1 MIFLSVNCNANDH
14 LSMAH
19 AAACKERDELKKQL
33 RSTQEALEAARR
45 ELESDKDSMMA
56 MQTYI
61 EDLQAELVRTKADAA
76 AGRVCYTCEEYQK
89 ECSPQHPDVGCR
101 SWSWRGKGGRAYES
115 H

>member
-33 RSTQEALEAARR
+33 RSTREALEAARR
-45 ELESDKDSMMA
+45 ELESDKGSMMA
-56 MQTYI
+56 MQTCI
-61 EDLQAELVRTKADAA
+61 EDLQEELVKVKADAA
-76 AGRVCYTCEEYQK
+76 AGRVCHTCEEFQK
-89 ECSPQHPDVGCR
+89 TCFPLHPDVGCR
-101 SWSWRGKGGRAYES
+101 NWRWRGKGGHSCES